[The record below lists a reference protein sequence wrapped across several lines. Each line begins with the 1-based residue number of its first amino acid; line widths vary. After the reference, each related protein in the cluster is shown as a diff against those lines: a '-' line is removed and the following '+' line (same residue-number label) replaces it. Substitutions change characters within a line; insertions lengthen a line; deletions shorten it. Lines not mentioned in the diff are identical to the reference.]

1 MRDGKGRKGLIQEG
15 IWSFVGCSG
24 KEVQFLNQKGQY
36 MDPLHKPLQRW
47 VSTETTFTS
56 ENLTGSMVHAA
67 HSHPKSSNSGDSA
80 GPHSLTQNLRNSAPE
95 ALLSNVTAAHGFMSI
110 QKKYF

>member
-15 IWSFVGCSG
+15 IWSFVRCSG

-47 VSTETTFTS
+47 VSTQTTFTS
-56 ENLTGSMVHAA
+56 ENQTAYT
-67 HSHPKSSNSGDSA
+67 
-80 GPHSLTQNLRNSAPE
+80 SLGQWFMWPIAILNPVTVVI
-95 ALLSNVTAAHGFMSI
+95 LLVPIPSLKTSEI
-110 QKKYF
+110 QLQKHC